1 MDVAIHPEFGNV
13 LEIGLWRSL
22 IHARRVAG
30 GHAGPPCETYSL
42 ARWLEIEDSIYPR
55 PLQSCEQPWGLD
67 GRTLRETRQWMMG
80 NILMWRALFL
90 LFTIYAYGGSF
101 TLEHPKGC
109 GGKDNKWTIWDSSF
123 IKQLMLAG
131 DIKLWTIL
139 QGPLGQ
145 PFAKPTNLLA
155 ARLERL
161 GAAIYEG
168 YNKRWRPTTKLGG
181 REGSQWKTARAKAY
195 PPALCRILAQQHIAF
210 AEQQIGEGTTQEP
223 EGLEQALDALAN
235 SYDPYWLE
243 ARGTKMCSDYN
254 FGKIPEDSVVT

>member
-1 MDVAIHPEFGNV
+1 
-13 LEIGLWRSL
+13 
-22 IHARRVAG
+22 
-30 GHAGPPCETYSL
+30 
-42 ARWLEIEDSIYPR
+42 
-55 PLQSCEQPWGLD
+55 
-67 GRTLRETRQWMMG
+67 MMG
-80 NILMWRALFL
+80 NILMWRALLL

-109 GGKDNKWTIWDSSF
+109 GGKDNKWTMWDSSF

-145 PFAKPTNLLA
+145 PFAKPTNLMA

-168 YNKRWRPTTKLGG
+168 YDKRWRPTTKLGG
-181 REGSQWKTARAKAY
+181 REGTQWKTARAKAY

-223 EGLEQALDALAN
+223 EGLERALHALAN

-243 ARGTKMCSDYN
+243 ARGTKMCSDYS
-254 FGKIPEDSVVT
+254 FGKITEDSVVT

>member
-1 MDVAIHPEFGNV
+1 MAIKFNPDLCGCCHPPRVWQCPGDWVVAFTY
-13 LEIGLWRSL
+13 SCQTS
-22 IHARRVAG
+22 RR

-55 PLQSCEQPWGLD
+55 PLRSCEQPWGLD

-131 DIKLWTIL
+131 DIKLWAIL

-161 GAAIYEG
+161 G
-168 YNKRWRPTTKLGG
+168 RPSMKATTSDGG
-181 REGSQWKTARAKAY
+181 RRQSLGAVKA
-195 PPALCRILAQQHIAF
+195 PSGKRPVQRHIHQLCAA
-210 AEQQIGEGTTQEP
+210 
-223 EGLEQALDALAN
+223 
-235 SYDPYWLE
+235 Y
-243 ARGTKMCSDYN
+243 
-254 FGKIPEDSVVT
+254 